1 MEVMH
6 VHPTDG
12 EPVRTDTDRSACF
25 IEVSSE
31 TPLQPI
37 RTSAPDAPRRDTVD
51 MLDARRSQLLRADS
65 AERAA
70 LDPAL
75 AARIRGRLL
84 SGAYDDPSVMFVT
97 ARRLLESGDL

>member
-1 MEVMH
+1 MH
-6 VHPTDG
+6 VHSTDG

-37 RTSAPDAPRRDTVD
+37 RTSAPAALRQDTVD
-51 MLDARRSQLLRADS
+51 MLDARRSQLLRGDS

-84 SGAYDDPSVMFVT
+84 AGAYDDLSVMLVT